1 MDPNFLRIFICLWFF
16 TSKVTS
22 QQNYTKNLVLACDG
36 TDKTGT
42 IPDNL
47 YTCNGKNKSCQGFL
61 LFKSQPSYNSVLTIS
76 KLTHS
81 DPSKLAHVNNVSL
94 SANFPTNKEV
104 VVPVNCSCS
113 GKYYQANSSFV
124 IPTSQDTYFS
134 IANNT
139 YQGLSSCD
147 SLIDENIYN
156 FTSLLPGYELRVPL
170 RCACPTSNQILNGTE
185 YLLTYSVYW
194 GDTVPKLSDRFNV
207 SIKSILVGNGFS
219 EREEDP
225 TLFPFTTILIPFS
238 AKPDSI
244 KTKIQTLQ
252 MQSPNRYVLN
262 DNTKGKSKRGFYLC
276 MGVLAAS
283 TFLVI
288 SCIAVFVACL
298 NHEKKKE
305 NQTPNLKKW
314 ILPKE
319 VVDGIADM
327 DQAFRIFSLDELKM
341 ATNNFSV
348 EFRLKGSVYRG
359 ILAGEEVAIKKMNT
373 NVSKVVNIL
382 HKMNHFNLIR
392 LHGICEDE
400 GYFYLVYKFM
410 ENGCLKDW
418 LCNEKFSFTQSWS
431 QRIQIALDIAKGLQY
446 LHNFTNPASVH
457 KDINSR
463 NILLDRNVRAKIAN
477 FGLARSTER
486 GENGFVSM
494 KLVGTRGYMP
504 PEYLDFGSV
513 TTKMDVYAFGVVML
527 ELITGKDVIL
537 MHDGRRTEYLS
548 TAMISVMAGEDL
560 ETKLGDFIDSNLRG
574 NYGLELALAI
584 TRLSMSCLNR
594 DPTSR
599 PSMNEVASALVNIQ
613 MGSMKFLLSN

>member
-1 MDPNFLRIFICLWFF
+1 MDPYSLRIFICLWIF

-22 QQNYTKNLVLACDG
+22 QQNYSKNLVLACDG

-47 YTCNGKNKSCQGFL
+47 YICNGKNKSCQ
-61 LFKSQPSYNSVLTIS
+61 
-76 KLTHS
+76 
-81 DPSKLAHVNNVSL
+81 
-94 SANFPTNKEV
+94 
-104 VVPVNCSCS
+104 

-124 IPTSQDTYFS
+124 IPTSQDTCFS

-156 FTSLLPGYELRVPL
+156 VTSLLPGYKLRVPL
-170 RCACPTSNQILNGTE
+170 RCACPTSNQTLDGTK

-207 SIKSILVGNGFS
+207 SITS
-219 EREEDP
+219 EP
-225 TLFPFTTILIPFS
+225 V
-238 AKPDSI
+238 SI
-244 KTKIQTLQ
+244 KTNIQTLQ
-252 MQSPNRYVLN
+252 NQSPNPYVLN
-262 DNTKGKSKRGFYLC
+262 ENTKGKSKRGFYFC
-276 MGVLAAS
+276 IRVLAAS
-283 TFLVI
+283 TVLII
-288 SCIAVFVACL
+288 SCTAVIVVCL
-298 NHEKKKE
+298 YHKKKTDS
-305 NQTPNLKKW
+305 QIAKLKKW
-314 ILPKE
+314 VLPKE

-373 NVSKVVNIL
+373 NVSKEVNIM

-431 QRIQIALDIAKGLQY
+431 QRIQIALDIAK
-446 LHNFTNPASVH
+446 
-457 KDINSR
+457 
-463 NILLDRNVRAKIAN
+463 
-477 FGLARSTER
+477 ARSRER
-486 GENGFVSM
+486 GENGFASM

-504 PEYLDFGSV
+504 PEYLDVGSV
-513 TTKMDVYAFGVVML
+513 TAKMDVYAFGVVML
-527 ELITGKDVIL
+527 ELITGEDVIL

-548 TAMISVMAGEDL
+548 TAIISVMAGEDI
-560 ETKLGDFIDSNLRG
+560 ETKLRDFMDSNLRG

-599 PSMNEVASALVNIQ
+599 PSMNEVVSALVNIQ
-613 MGSMKFLLSN
+613 LGSMKFLLSN